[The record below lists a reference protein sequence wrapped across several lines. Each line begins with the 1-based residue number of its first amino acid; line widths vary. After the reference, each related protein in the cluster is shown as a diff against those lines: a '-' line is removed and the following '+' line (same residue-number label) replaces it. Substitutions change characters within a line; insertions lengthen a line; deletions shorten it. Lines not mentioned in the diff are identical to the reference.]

1 MHLDDIKQFIN
12 FLNFDINIF
21 FITLMIFTI
30 YHLGLFLFSNNNKKD
45 QVYFEMNNSS
55 DDESEN
61 NNPSEEN
68 NECSDE
74 SEEKYT
80 SILFKSFM
88 IMTKK
93 QLLKITGNK
102 YKNSNKDELI
112 IIAMTKFILNSI
124 ENYNYMP
131 IDSKNFV
138 KKNKEIMK
146 DEFYELYK
154 IHKMNQ
160 QFDKIE
166 ELKEQNK
173 NEENEMED
181 NENEVED
188 DENEDKDD
196 DYLYTEVLNT

>member
-1 MHLDDIKQFIN
+1 
-12 FLNFDINIF
+12 
-21 FITLMIFTI
+21 
-30 YHLGLFLFSNNNKKD
+30 
-45 QVYFEMNNSS
+45 
-55 DDESEN
+55 
-61 NNPSEEN
+61 
-68 NECSDE
+68 
-74 SEEKYT
+74 
-80 SILFKSFM
+80 M

-112 IIAMTKFILNSI
+112 IIAMTKFIVNSI

-160 QFDKIE
+160 KLDKIE

-173 NEENEMED
+173 NEDNENELEYD
-181 NENEVED
+181 ENEVED
-188 DENEDKDD
+188 DENEDKEDKED
-196 DYLYTEVLNT
+196 NDYLMNLLHKTS